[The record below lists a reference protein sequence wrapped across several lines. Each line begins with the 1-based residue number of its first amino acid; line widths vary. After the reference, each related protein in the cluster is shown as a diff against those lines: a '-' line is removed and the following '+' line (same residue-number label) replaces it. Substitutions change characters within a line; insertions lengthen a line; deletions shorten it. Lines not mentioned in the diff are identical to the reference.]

1 MSTLTPEAVTWIE
14 QSIGAGAAVVDATP
28 LSGGISSDV
37 MRVTVLRSGATHDV
51 VFRRYR
57 ERDLDWV
64 ELEPDLVAR
73 EAYALEFLEDT
84 VVSAPRLIATDPVGN
99 ATGMPALL
107 MTMFAGEPAL
117 KPEELIENLD
127 ELAQATADV
136 HAVPVPADGLSSY
149 RRWGNAEISAP
160 QPSWPGPPA
169 LLHRDLHPL
178 NVLFQ
183 DSRVT
188 GIVDW
193 VNTCVGH
200 PHADLHDRRY
210 RQSWS
215 SRLAH
220 RLRSPMCTANS
231 IRRCSSQR

>member
-14 QSIGAGAAVVDATP
+14 QSIGVGAAVVDATP
-28 LSGGISSDV
+28 LAGGISSDV
-37 MRVTVLRSGATHDV
+37 MRVTVLRSGATRDV

-107 MTMFAGEPAL
+107 MTMVAGEPAL

-136 HAVPVPADGLSSY
+136 HAVPVPADGLSS
-149 RRWGNAEISAP
+149 I
-160 QPSWPGPPA
+160 
-169 LLHRDLHPL
+169 
-178 NVLFQ
+178 
-183 DSRVT
+183 
-188 GIVDW
+188 
-193 VNTCVGH
+193 
-200 PHADLHDRRY
+200 
-210 RQSWS
+210 
-215 SRLAH
+215 
-220 RLRSPMCTANS
+220 
-231 IRRCSSQR
+231 